1 MSDLEYLNFDLQ
13 IERAEGGYRAQVLA
27 SPAGEARA
35 PLLPLAGF
43 DAPAGP
49 EHVGGALFDAV
60 FHDEVLA
67 CLRRSMDE
75 AARRSLGLRIRL
87 RLSTVPD
94 LAGLPW
100 EYLFDRSR
108 DSFLALSR
116 ETPLVRYLDLP
127 EPPRDIEGQRR
138 LRVLAVIAS
147 PQDYPALNVEHEWAT
162 LRQALR
168 DLEERGLVT
177 VERLAEPSLE
187 ALQRQLQVHEYHILH
202 FLGHGGFDPEAN
214 DSVLILQGQD
224 GRGQVV
230 SGQDFSTLLRDQ
242 RSLRLALL
250 NACHGAEASAQDA
263 YTGVAQRLVR
273 GGVPA
278 VIAMRT
284 AISDQAAVAFASNF
298 YAALANGAAVDTAL
312 AEARKA
318 LFTGCCAEEWGTP
331 VLYMRAADGD
341 LWPQTE
347 TDTRRSRIRRL
358 LIAGLGAVLTLAL
371 LFGAYLLFVPARMD
385 AQSTLKIAVA
395 DVGVLDADGAV
406 QPSPDGALT
415 AGWIASALE
424 AAIGKLEPDSRIAVW
439 HSGLP
444 RTQMRARLTAPA
456 GKTAQARADAAEAL
470 AQRVGAD
477 VVVYAH
483 LTEDATGGNSL
494 VTEFYVSELVR
505 AEANE
510 TIGQYTFGEPIAL
523 PANLSG
529 ADSLVREAVA
539 RRVSD
544 RTTALFRL
552 LLGLREDLLGE
563 HAAALTKLQEAEAEL
578 ANWGERGEG
587 KEILYYFMAREAG
600 FLERYD
606 EAQAYAE
613 EAIASNPDHARAY
626 IALGS
631 TYLGQAQRLPAAQR
645 LEADSPLAQ
654 AESAYQ
660 RSAALAKSSGDRR
673 MELIA
678 QLALAGGHLVR
689 VAALYESDDPLLA
702 EQIQPLADR
711 TSLEIST
718 LLAALEA
725 VDQYR
730 MLGQAYSYLGQL
742 YFLLGNRAQRQGE
755 PDAAQAAFTEA
766 RTSFQACSKLAQR
779 APEDKTLVER
789 IVRGICEPGLRN
801 VSEAMGH

>member
-1 MSDLEYLNFDLQ
+1 MPDLDYLNFDLQ
-13 IERAEGGYRAQVLA
+13 IENAEGGYRTQVLA
-27 SPAGEARA
+27 SPAGEARGA
-35 PLLPLAGF
+35 VLPLTGL
-43 DAPAGP
+43 DTTGHPQS
-49 EHVGGALFDAV
+49 VGGQLFDAV
-60 FHDEVLA
+60 FHDEILS

-75 AARRSLGLRIRL
+75 TARQGLGLRIRL

-94 LAGLPW
+94 LAALPW
-100 EYLFDRSR
+100 EYLYDRGR
-108 DSFLALSR
+108 DSYLALSR

-127 EPPRDIEGQRR
+127 EPPRDIEGQRH

-147 PQDYPALNVEHEWAT
+147 PQDYPALDAEHEWAT
-162 LRQALR
+162 LWQALH

-177 VERLAEPSLE
+177 VDRLPQPSLE
-187 ALQRQLQVHEYHILH
+187 ALQRQLQMHEYHILH
-202 FLGHGGFDPEAN
+202 FLGHGSFDPEAN
-214 DSVLILQGQD
+214 DSVLILQGPD

-250 NACHGAEASAQDA
+250 NACQGAEASAQDA

-273 GGVPA
+273 GGIPA

-284 AISDQAAVAFASNF
+284 AISDQAAIAFASSF
-298 YAALANGAAVDTAL
+298 YGALANGAGVDAAL

-331 VLYMRAADGD
+331 VLYMRAPDGD

-347 TDTRRSRIRRL
+347 PDTRRGRIKRL
-358 LIAGLGAVLTLAL
+358 LITGLGTALTLAL
-371 LFGAYLLFVPARMD
+371 AFGAYLLFVPARMD
-385 AQSTLKIAVA
+385 PQSTLKIAVA
-395 DVGVLDADGAV
+395 DIGVLDANGAV
-406 QPSPDGALT
+406 QPSPDGALA

-424 AAIGKLEPDSRIAVW
+424 AAIGKLEPDSRITVW

-456 GKTAQARADAAEAL
+456 GKTAQARAAAAEAL
-470 AQRVGAD
+470 AKRVGAD

-483 LTEDATGGNSL
+483 LTPEAGAESL

-523 PANLSG
+523 PADLSR
-529 ADSLVREAVA
+529 ADTLVREAVA

-563 HAAALTKLQEAEAEL
+563 HAAALTRLQEAEAEL
-578 ANWGERGEG
+578 TKWGDRGEG

-613 EAIASNPDHARAY
+613 KAIVLNPDHARAY

-631 TYLGQAQRLPAAQR
+631 TYLGQAQRLPAPQR
-645 LEADSPLAQ
+645 LEADGPLAQ

-660 RSAALAKSSGDRR
+660 RGAALAKSSGDRR

-689 VAALYESDDPLLA
+689 VAAFYESEDPLLA

-711 TSLEIST
+711 TILEINT
-718 LLAALEA
+718 LLAALDA
-725 VDQYR
+725 INQYR

-742 YFLLGNRAQRQGE
+742 YFLLGNRDQRQGE
-755 PDAAQAAFTEA
+755 TATAQLAFTEA
-766 RTSFQACSKLAQR
+766 RSNFQECSKLAQK

-801 VSEAMGH
+801 VSASMGN